1 MCRCGAAHQEKG
13 EQWAELGCE
22 QGAELGCEQWAEL
35 DCERNGQSGFEFQAP
50 SKDGEAGVGGR

>member
-22 QGAELGCEQWAEL
+22 QWAEL
-35 DCERNGQSGFEFQAP
+35 DCERNAQSGFEFQA
-50 SKDGEAGVGGR
+50 SSEDGEAGVGGR